1 MDIIK
6 KISEKFIQRYLNGRI
21 SKYAEIIEAARTQ
34 LYDIDN
40 QLDKIKFLNIIL
52 EGNNKTYDRHK
63 PNCQSPENCDVNFA
77 HESIS
82 YFLVQELNRLGVQL
96 NEDTFTVDEKDIADS
111 KLDKILKDLEDLK
124 MGHQIIYDD
133 LLKEMNELR
142 ELYFLGKKKWH
153 QLFTVKCIEMVTGG
167 IISET
172 VSKQIIESLG
182 PTLTKFIEIQQPS

>member
-1 MDIIK
+1 MDIIT
-6 KISEKFIQRYLNGRI
+6 KFADRFVQRHLKGRI
-21 SKYAEIIEAARTQ
+21 DKYAEIIEAAREQ
-34 LYDIDN
+34 LYDIDD

-63 PNCQSPENCDVNFA
+63 PDCTAPDTCPINLA

-82 YFLVQELNRLGVQL
+82 YFLAQELARLGVQL
-96 NEDTFTVDEKDIADS
+96 NEDTFTIDEKESADS
-111 KLDKILKDLEDLK
+111 KLDKILKDLEVLK

-133 LLKEMNELR
+133 LKKELDELK

-153 QLFTVKCIEMVTGG
+153 QLFSGKCLEMVASG

-172 VSKQIIESLG
+172 VSKQIINAVE
-182 PTLTKFIEIQQPS
+182 PTFTKLIGG